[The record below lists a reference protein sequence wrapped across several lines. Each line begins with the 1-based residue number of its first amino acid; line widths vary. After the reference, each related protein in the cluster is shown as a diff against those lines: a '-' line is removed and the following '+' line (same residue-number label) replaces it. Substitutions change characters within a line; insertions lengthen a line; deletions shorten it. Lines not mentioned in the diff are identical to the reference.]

1 MTKEVTKEIK
11 STDKSISKGMIPNV
25 KILFFIL
32 GALAGFI
39 ANLVTILDYLK
50 IR

>member
-1 MTKEVTKEIK
+1 MTKEVTREIK
-11 STDKSISKGMIPNV
+11 GTEKYISKGMIPNI
-25 KILFFIL
+25 KILFFIIGSL
-32 GALAGFI
+32 IGFI